1 MKKIFLILTATFI
14 TIFAHDEYFLNIIDN
29 KNNTVTIIGYD
40 DHKDGIEGTLIKL
53 ESLVN
58 GTILYQER
66 LPKESKIVVSIPK
79 EPYQVVL
86 DAGNGG
92 IAPKDGFLIKQNID
106 SKSNIEVTK
115 KQDSLDSEWNFLTI
129 SFFSLCLISFL
140 LSIYFSNRNT
150 NIILEKI
157 KLNR

>member
-1 MKKIFLILTATFI
+1 MIC
-14 TIFAHDEYFLNIIDN
+14 E
-29 KNNTVTIIGYD
+29 
-40 DHKDGIEGTLIKL
+40 
-53 ESLVN
+53 
-58 GTILYQER
+58 
-66 LPKESKIVVSIPK
+66 
-79 EPYQVVL
+79 
-86 DAGNGG
+86 
-92 IAPKDGFLIKQNID
+92 KDGFLIKQNID
-106 SKSNIEVTK
+106 SKSNREVTK